1 MMKRPRWSYRLLIA
15 LVVLGL
21 SLAACGGKEKKK
33 ATPTPAPSPA
43 ATESVEATPAP
54 SAIPTETVEGPAE
67 GTEPAGMLTGVSGD
81 PVKGKALFASAGCA
95 TCHNVDTDEALT
107 GPSLKGLGSEAAEGQ
122 IDGVPALEFLHQ
134 SIVDPG
140 AALADEFPNVMPSF
154 KDTLTE
160 EQIQDLIAYLV
171 TLTN

>member
-1 MMKRPRWSYRLLIA
+1 MRKPRWSYRLLIV
-15 LVVLGL
+15 LVILGL

-33 ATPTPAPSPA
+33 ATPVPSPA
-43 ATESVEATPAP
+43 PTEAVEATPVP
-54 SAIPTETVEGPAE
+54 SAIPTESVEGPAE
-67 GTEPAGMLTGVSGD
+67 GTEPPGMLTGVAGD
-81 PVKGKALFASAGCA
+81 PVKGKALFASAGCT

-140 AALADEFPNVMPSF
+140 AALADDFPNVMPSF

-171 TLTN
+171 TLTS